1 MAGNEA
7 SILMITEV
15 IPKAQIN
22 PIEASALNIDGY
34 DVYVNFHNSKH
45 NLGACE
51 IRGVAIY
58 VKEDLN
64 ASEVTF
70 CAEFKDHI
78 WVEIPLTEKHSLL
91 CGCIYRSPT
100 KEKDVTLKS
109 TQKVCDLLVKAGE

>member
-1 MAGNEA
+1 MRINFSIKKEDLPEIIAGNEP
-7 SILMITEV
+7 SVVMITEV

-34 DVYVNFHNSKH
+34 VYVNFDISKP
-45 NLGACE
+45 NLGACG

-64 ASEVTF
+64 ASEVAF

-78 WVEIPLTEKHSLL
+78 WVEIPLTEKH
-91 CGCIYRSPT
+91 
-100 KEKDVTLKS
+100 
-109 TQKVCDLLVKAGE
+109 